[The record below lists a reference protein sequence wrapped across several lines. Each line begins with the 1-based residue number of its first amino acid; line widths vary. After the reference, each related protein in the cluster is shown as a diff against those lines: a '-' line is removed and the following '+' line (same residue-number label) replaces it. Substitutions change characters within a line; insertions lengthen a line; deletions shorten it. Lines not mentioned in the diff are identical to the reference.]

1 MPAAQRARALAPA
14 FQLEQPSCA
23 RRRSQQH
30 RCRSGVVPRA
40 SGSGGD
46 VRPPPAPAASDAV
59 LERIRKAQ
67 QYKAGLSASK
77 AAPQA
82 AGAAPAAPAV
92 QQQEQRQPS
101 VDERFGAFAAQ
112 QAQRDAG
119 AILQAQHA
127 AAVAAAQQQQQTTA
141 PGPDASTAGSSAP
154 SPAEQRSF
162 RTNTGDAA
170 DAASW
175 LKTVASQGLTGSID
189 KSLSAEQFTLR
200 KEELMRQQEVEI
212 VTVDATYAARLREEK
227 RRQRQAAEGEAGDT
241 SEAGGDAGGPSSG
254 AGEYRPAVATYGGG
268 RNLRPGQPLE
278 SEEEEE
284 ARERR
289 VSAALLGYRK
299 AAGLEVDPASE
310 HAAAALV
317 VAGEALFR
325 EGLISAAV
333 PKFQEAADL
342 MPLRTRVGGE
352 ARLRHAICLD
362 SLGRNEDAYAIYKQL
377 KSHSAPGVAKQANRM
392 LFGFKA
398 AQTLKVESITYAPTS
413 AEWKRYFDR
422 VLQGSS
428 ALYVAKEGEEAA
440 DGAGASLAGAL
451 AAGIMLAPFAFV
463 AYKVLVR

>member
-1 MPAAQRARALAPA
+1 M
-14 FQLEQPSCA
+14 
-23 RRRSQQH
+23 
-30 RCRSGVVPRA
+30 VPRA

-127 AAVAAAQQQQQTTA
+127 AAVVAAQQQQQTTA

-254 AGEYRPAVATYGGG
+254 AGEYRPAVATWGMFPCPKNISKEYGGG